1 MGIERNA
8 PESASVWRRRLMICV
23 LLGEMSRAFDFHPLG
38 GVSSGC
44 GTTLINYIT
53 AGKFISMANVP
64 AL

>member
-1 MGIERNA
+1 
-8 PESASVWRRRLMICV
+8 MICV